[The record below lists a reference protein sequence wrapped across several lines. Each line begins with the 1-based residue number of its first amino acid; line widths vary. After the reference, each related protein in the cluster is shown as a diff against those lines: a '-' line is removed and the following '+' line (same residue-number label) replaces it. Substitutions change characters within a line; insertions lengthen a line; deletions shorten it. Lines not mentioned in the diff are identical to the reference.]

1 MTQPEH
7 NVLDG
12 FEQTL
17 VDLGTQPLVN
27 NLAKTKEEALAAERY
42 PLKATID
49 NKLVIKLSTAISPDK
64 LYKNYL
70 YHSGAFSVSSS
81 TVSMQYPLHTWKL

>member
-1 MTQPEH
+1 MIQPEH

-12 FEQTL
+12 SEQTL

-27 NLAKTKEEALAAERY
+27 NLTKTKEEALLAERY

-49 NKLVIKLSTAISPDK
+49 DNLIIKLSTAVPPDK

-70 YHSGAFSVSSS
+70 YHSGVNKP
-81 TVSMQYPLHTWKL
+81 YINH